1 MTTAHLEHEIRNFKR
16 ELKEIKSGVINQTK
30 HDKNKIKKQKKQK
43 AVVEIPDVLTKSS
56 SIYKISS
63 HYGISESVAR
73 VVKPS
78 MRYFDK
84 NKELINILSHL
95 VDLLPTKTKPRK
107 INSYKDFITYIN
119 GYMVFPVPV
128 SAMAYIDFFATNSK
142 HVSTKQ
148 VEAFSRLFYGE
159 SLKDL
164 IVANFGLSKSEYKYF
179 ITSNNTSFND
189 CYIRSKFYNYNWSAI
204 ANHEVSNKI
213 VPTNSH
219 NFSYSYM
226 SGIVSLVK
234 KLLDSKYTLDKISEV
249 MDYIRNM
256 GRFNQVDFD
265 QLLSRSARNIVA
277 ECDVWHDT
285 LRMAKVRNNTA
296 WESIGYSCILK
307 ESYDENNT
315 LISAMVIDELVNA
328 RELATEGRTQSHCVY
343 SYVRYCMTGKTSI
356 VSLRHTNASGIIK
369 PLVTIEI
376 DNNKKH
382 IVQARGKANRQPTQA
397 EKQLIQL
404 FANNKGLVYKV

>member
-1 MTTAHLEHEIRNFKR
+1 MQMEVGKAQCSFHLRIMPAQSLQSCSPLCDPMNC
-16 ELKEIKSGVINQTK
+16 SPPG
-30 HDKNKIKKQKKQK
+30 
-43 AVVEIPDVLTKSS
+43 SS
-56 SIYKISS
+56 V
-63 HYGISESVAR
+63 HGILQAS
-73 VVKPS
+73 
-78 MRYFDK
+78 
-84 NKELINILSHL
+84 
-95 VDLLPTKTKPRK
+95 
-107 INSYKDFITYIN
+107 
-119 GYMVFPVPV
+119 
-128 SAMAYIDFFATNSK
+128 
-142 HVSTKQ
+142 
-148 VEAFSRLFYGE
+148 
-159 SLKDL
+159 
-164 IVANFGLSKSEYKYF
+164 KYF
-179 ITSNNTSFND
+179 ITSNNTNFND

-265 QLLSRSARNIVA
+265 LLLKRSARNIVA

-285 LRMAKVRNNTA
+285 LRMAKVRNNTT
-296 WESIGYSCILK
+296 WESIGYSCVLK

-404 FANNKGLVYKV
+404 FANNKGLVCELLQS